1 MTLRPSLRLLSRN
14 RSLPLLPVR
23 KITLIPDQNNGDI
36 RICRGT
42 QFLEPL
48 LNVFERLPSG
58 DVID

>member
-14 RSLPLLPVR
+14 RSLPLLSVR

-36 RICRGT
+36 RIRRGT